1 MASRFIVYGRT
12 SCPFCKM
19 ALDILDQFD
28 MQKVFFDFTED
39 QDAIEE
45 AKQLSE
51 RNKQLE
57 HIEQIRKTGGGF
69 DQKLVAAFEHA
80 DNGNKGKLA
89 LVFPELFG
97 HLVD

>member
-45 AKQLSE
+45 AK
-51 RNKQLE
+51 RFYDWNTVPMILE
-57 HIEQIRKTGGGF
+57 NDINTGETKFIGGF
-69 DQKLVAAFEHA
+69 DDLRRRFRS
-80 DNGNKGKLA
+80 
-89 LVFPELFG
+89 EL
-97 HLVD
+97 